1 MSVAFSSERDVIREI
16 VENPTKGVTG
26 KTVQLLRTL
35 GVTRWTQMQ
44 EDAMDK
50 LYLEEKENSKDGL
63 ICASTGSGK
72 TYAFLMPVLMRF
84 LLRSDEEDKEDK
96 TKVKA
101 IAVLPTRELAQQV
114 FEKAKGL
121 FEEANGINVALC
133 VGGVRSHEKDA
144 EDIIKRKPKLVVG
157 TPGRMLELKKLNVLD
172 LSKIEVQI
180 LDEIDRLL
188 DGGFENDVLDVLRPP
203 GSCQTICA
211 TATARGNLR
220 RFLNK
225 TLAFGYKE
233 IGGKVTTTD
242 ENGLEVRNS
251 SSEIG
256 GNVAHCAY
264 AIPKSNSDNETAQ
277 IYAQAILTAFKGLV
291 TASSS
296 SSFGTGGKS
305 QCLCFVETKSL
316 CDKIEVVLQKESM
329 AVSTFIIELIRLF
342 LFVFNDDEEDDDDD
356 ATRKDVCEDNTSYVT
371 LPSHED
377 ERLQD
382 YNSLKHFILI
392 ASWLLSS
399 SSSSMRAW
407 R

>member
-1 MSVAFSSERDVIREI
+1 
-16 VENPTKGVTG
+16 
-26 KTVQLLRTL
+26 
-35 GVTRWTQMQ
+35 MQ

-50 LYLEEKENSKDGL
+50 LYLEAKENSKDGL

-84 LLRSDEEDKEDK
+84 LLRSDDEDKEDK

-296 SSFGTGGKS
+296 SSSILEKS

-316 CDKIEVVLQKESM
+316 CDKIEVALQKESM

-356 ATRKDVCEDNTSYVT
+356 ATRKDVREDNTSYVT

-382 YNSLKHFILI
+382 YNSLKHFLLI

-399 SSSSMRAW
+399 TSSSMRAW

>member
-1 MSVAFSSERDVIREI
+1 MVKTFVCLTKNLENYRMSI
-16 VENPTKGVTG
+16 VENPTKGVTR
-26 KTVQLLRTL
+26 KTVQLLRSL

-84 LLRSDEEDKEDK
+84 LLKSDEEEEDK
-96 TKVKA
+96 IKVKA

-121 FEEANGINVALC
+121 FEEANGINVCLC

-242 ENGLEVRNS
+242 ENGLEVHNS

-264 AIPKSNSDNETAQ
+264 AISKSNSDNETAQ

-296 SSFGTGGKS
+296 SSNLEKS

-329 AVSTFIIELIRLF
+329 AVSTFFIELRLF
-342 LFVFNDDEEDDDDD
+342 LFVFNDDEEDDDD
-356 ATRKDVCEDNTSYVT
+356 ATRKNVREDNTSYVT

-392 ASWLLSS
+392 AWLLSS
-399 SSSSMRAW
+399 TSSSMRAW

>member
-1 MSVAFSSERDVIREI
+1 MSVEEI

-121 FEEANGINVALC
+121 FEEANGINVCLC

-242 ENGLEVRNS
+242 ENGLEVHNS

-296 SSFGTGGKS
+296 SNFRTGGKS

-329 AVSTFIIELIRLF
+329 AVSSFIIELIRLF

-356 ATRKDVCEDNTSYVT
+356 ATRKDVREDNTSYVT

-382 YNSLKHFILI
+382 YNSLKHFILT
-392 ASWLLSS
+392 ASWLSS
-399 SSSSMRAW
+399 SSSSPMRAW

>member
-1 MSVAFSSERDVIREI
+1 MSVEEI

-84 LLRSDEEDKEDK
+84 LLKSDDEDKEDK

-121 FEEANGINVALC
+121 FEEANGINVCLC

-242 ENGLEVRNS
+242 ENGLEVHNS

-296 SSFGTGGKS
+296 SNFRTGGKS

-316 CDKIEVVLQKESM
+316 CDKIEVALQKESM

-356 ATRKDVCEDNTSYVT
+356 ATRKDVREDNTSYVT
-371 LPSHED
+371 LPSNED

-382 YNSLKHFILI
+382 YNSLKHFLLI
-392 ASWLLSS
+392 ASLLLSS
-399 SSSSMRAW
+399 TSSSMRAW

>member
-1 MSVAFSSERDVIREI
+1 MSVEEI
-16 VENPTKGVTG
+16 VENPTIGVNG

-50 LYLEEKENSKDGL
+50 LYLEGKENSKDGL

-84 LLRSDEEDKEDK
+84 LLRSDDEDKEDK

-121 FEEANGINVALC
+121 FEEANGINVCLC

-242 ENGLEVRNS
+242 ENGLEVHNS

-264 AIPKSNSDNETAQ
+264 AISKSNSDNETAQ

-296 SSFGTGGKS
+296 SSSNLEKS

-316 CDKIEVVLQKESM
+316 CDKIEVALQKESM

-356 ATRKDVCEDNTSYVT
+356 ATRKDVREDNTSCVT

-382 YNSLKHFILI
+382 YNSLKHFLLI

-399 SSSSMRAW
+399 TSSSMRAW

>member
-1 MSVAFSSERDVIREI
+1 MSVEEI
-16 VENPTKGVTG
+16 VENPTIGVNG

-50 LYLEEKENSKDGL
+50 LYLEGKENSKDGL

-84 LLRSDEEDKEDK
+84 LLRSDDEDKEDK

-121 FEEANGINVALC
+121 FEEANGINVCLC

-144 EDIIKRKPKLVVG
+144 VDIIKRKPKLVVG

-242 ENGLEVRNS
+242 ENGLEVHNS

-264 AIPKSNSDNETAQ
+264 AISKSNSDNETAQ

-296 SSFGTGGKS
+296 SSNLEKS

-316 CDKIEVVLQKESM
+316 CDKIEVALQKESM

-342 LFVFNDDEEDDDDD
+342 LFVFNDDDDD
-356 ATRKDVCEDNTSYVT
+356 ATRKDVREDNTSCGT

-382 YNSLKHFILI
+382 YNSLKHFLLI

-399 SSSSMRAW
+399 TSSSMRAW

>member
-1 MSVAFSSERDVIREI
+1 MSVEEI

-84 LLRSDEEDKEDK
+84 LLKSDDEDKEDK

-121 FEEANGINVALC
+121 FEEANGINVCLC

-242 ENGLEVRNS
+242 ENGLEVHNS

-264 AIPKSNSDNETAQ
+264 AISKSNSDNETAQ

-296 SSFGTGGKS
+296 SSSNLEKS

-316 CDKIEVVLQKESM
+316 CDKIEVALQKESM

-356 ATRKDVCEDNTSYVT
+356 ATRKDVREDNTSCVT

-382 YNSLKHFILI
+382 YNSLKHFLLI

-399 SSSSMRAW
+399 TSSSMRAW

>member
-1 MSVAFSSERDVIREI
+1 M
-16 VENPTKGVTG
+16 
-26 KTVQLLRTL
+26 
-35 GVTRWTQMQ
+35 
-44 EDAMDK
+44 
-50 LYLEEKENSKDGL
+50 
-63 ICASTGSGK
+63 
-72 TYAFLMPVLMRF
+72 
-84 LLRSDEEDKEDK
+84 
-96 TKVKA
+96 KA

-121 FEEANGINVALC
+121 FEEANGINVCLC

-242 ENGLEVRNS
+242 ENGLEVHNS

-264 AIPKSNSDNETAQ
+264 AISKSNSDNETAQ

-296 SSFGTGGKS
+296 SSNFRTGGKS

-329 AVSTFIIELIRLF
+329 AVSTFFIELRLF
-342 LFVFNDDEEDDDDD
+342 LFVFNDDEEDDDD
-356 ATRKDVCEDNTSYVT
+356 ATRKNVREDNTSYVT

-392 ASWLLSS
+392 AWLLSS
-399 SSSSMRAW
+399 TSSSMRAW